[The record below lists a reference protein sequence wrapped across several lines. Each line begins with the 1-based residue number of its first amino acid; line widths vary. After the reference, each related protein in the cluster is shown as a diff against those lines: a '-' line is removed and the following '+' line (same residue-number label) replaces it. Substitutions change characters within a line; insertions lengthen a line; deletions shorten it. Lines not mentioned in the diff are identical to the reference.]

1 MLIFIHYPALN
12 TSETFT
18 VDLNDFLESECEDI
32 MSYIQNFESPIAE
45 FEILNIVK
53 N

>member
-12 TSETFT
+12 TSETFS
-18 VDLNDFLESECEDI
+18 VNLNDFLESECEDI

>member
-12 TSETFT
+12 TSETFE
-18 VDLNDFLESECEDI
+18 VDLYDFLESECEDI
-32 MSYIQNFESPIAE
+32 MSYIQNVESPIAE